1 MEAIIRNILRLYL
14 IGIYPI
20 ILVLCACFLLRKNI
34 IRNSLRNN
42 WKSILFNTIVIAIV
56 GLIFILVFFSFED
69 NIYSYDYAGHWI
81 RALRLRELFFENPY
95 EILNS
100 VYNSMNYN
108 EYNNLA
114 ALLNLG
120 FIVINT
126 SYGFF
131 VLSTFLGFLVP
142 IIMLMNVLYFSYT
155 KRYPLLPILISVV
168 FYPLYL
174 SVIYGEIDVIGILF
188 VAMACFLVLFQEYD
202 QIDMID
208 NLFMNFLG
216 FMMIFLRRWYL
227 FVLVAIYFV
236 YFVRYIVKH
245 KNNLL
250 TKESLVGFLKILSS
264 GIVLL
269 FIILVFFMPF
279 FKMVVGN
286 NFEEAYSFYNR
297 SGKLNSLINFY
308 SPVIIA
314 VSIYGLYVI
323 IKDKYFDIAVNLIL
337 LTVIPL
343 LLFWRIQSLE
353 YHHYYMITLNI
364 LILFTVGIYSLL
376 SMSRHMLLIIVFL
389 LMQLSIVFCP
399 KLDNNIPFFTEL
411 RKYPVVLEYK
421 KEVID
426 FTYYLKSIM
435 TEDWQSAYLA
445 SGSSLLND
453 DMIRNSILP
462 DTDAPQIDT
471 AVLDLRDGFPKDLKY
486 IQFVITIDPIQYS
499 DSNYQHIYDIITNA
513 IEGDTIVSQIYKPI
527 YKTNI
532 NGLEVTVHELVG
544 EFDDDVKKYFYEE
557 MIKVYPD
564 KKDYFKYIL
573 E

>member
-1 MEAIIRNILRLYL
+1 METILRNVFRLFL
-14 IGIYPI
+14 IGLYPTVLI
-20 ILVLCACFLLRKNI
+20 ICAFFLLRKNNI
-34 IRNSLRNN
+34 KESVKSN
-42 WKSILFNTIVIAIV
+42 WKIILFNTIITVVV
-56 GLIFILVFFSFED
+56 GAIFIFVFFSIED

-95 EILNS
+95 GILSN

-114 ALLNLG
+114 ALFNLG
-120 FIVINT
+120 FVIFNT

-142 IIMLMNVLYFSYT
+142 IIVLVNVFYFLYA
-155 KRYPLLPILISVV
+155 KRYPYLSIAISIV

-174 SVIYGEIDVIGILF
+174 SVIYGEIDVIGVLF
-188 VAMACFLVLFQEYD
+188 VAIACYLIVFQKYD
-202 QIDMID
+202 QIDMAD

-216 FMMIFLRRWYL
+216 FLMIFLRRWYL

-236 YFVRYIVKH
+236 YFVRYIVKY
-245 KNNLL
+245 KNNLF
-250 TKESLVGFLKILSS
+250 TKDSLVGFLRILSS
-264 GIVLL
+264 GIALL

-286 NFEEAYSFYNR
+286 NFSEAYSFYNR
-297 SGKLNSLINFY
+297 GGKLISLINFY
-308 SPVIIA
+308 SPIVIV
-314 VSIYGLYVI
+314 VSFYGLYVLVRN
-323 IKDKYFDIAVNLIL
+323 KHFSIAVNLVL

-343 LLFWRIQSLE
+343 FLFWRIQSLE
-353 YHHYYMITLNI
+353 YHHYYMITMNV

-376 SMSRHMLLIIVFL
+376 NISKYMLLIIVVL
-389 LMQLSIVFCP
+389 LIQLPVIFCP
-399 KLDNNIPFFTEL
+399 KLDNNIPVFTGL

-421 KEVID
+421 QEVID
-426 FTYYLKSIM
+426 FTYYLKSIL
-435 TEDWQSAYLA
+435 TEEWQSAYLA

-471 AVLDLRDGFPKDLKY
+471 AVLDLRDGFPRDLKY

-499 DSNYQHIYDIITNA
+499 DPNYQHIYDIITNA
-513 IEGDTIVSQIYKPI
+513 IEGDTIVSPIYKPI
-527 YKTNI
+527 YVTNI

-544 EFDDDVKKYFYEE
+544 EFNDDVKKYFYEE
-557 MIKVYPD
+557 MIKVYPE